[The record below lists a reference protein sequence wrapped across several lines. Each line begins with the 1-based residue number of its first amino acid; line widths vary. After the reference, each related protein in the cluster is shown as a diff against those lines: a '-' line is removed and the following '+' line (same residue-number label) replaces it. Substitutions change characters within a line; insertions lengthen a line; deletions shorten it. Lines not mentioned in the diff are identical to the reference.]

1 MGLTEKT
8 RHDLHTRLEDVLGP
22 EPADTLMSMLPPVGW
37 ADVATKRDLDVLQR
51 ATKRDL
57 DALQRDINA
66 LGEATNLRMEAM
78 EHRIVAGYRAE
89 TSTLST
95 QLSAQTR
102 TMFFALAGFLIPYA
116 GAIIAAAKLL

>member
-1 MGLTEKT
+1 MELTEKT

-37 ADVATKRDLDVLQR
+37 ADVATKRDLDALQH
-51 ATKRDL
+51 ATKRE
-57 DALQRDINA
+57 IEA
-66 LGEATNLRMEAM
+66 LGETTNLRMEAM

-89 TSTLST
+89 LST